1 MLKNAK
7 IRKALRINEVFVYEL
22 AEKMNVNE
30 STIYRWLRYELPKAK
45 ESEMLHAIE
54 EIRKVKTADGE

>member
-1 MLKNAK
+1 MLKNAR

-45 ESEMLHAIE
+45 ESEMLNAIE
-54 EIRKVKTADGE
+54 EIRKEKNADGK